1 MGHIMTKLYLYDAKQ
16 EANNYRGKDFS
27 DYILQGD
34 SETDDL
40 TEILDVVN
48 LTLVDLP
55 FSQEFEPKTK
65 FILEKWEDGRESF
78 WKDWHLCVAR
88 DIVSQPVLSDNT
100 RFDHA
105 ITFNEA
111 SVDAQGRLVDN
122 IAVTY
127 RLKDVS
133 LEAKPTYDK
142 EAKAIPKFV
151 NVDDWKTTDNF
162 EEKYDGNFR
171 KLINSGKQFK
181 WVFPNWYNV
190 EIDGVSKTPAEF
202 GWNNIKLNQEIPND
216 TNKRNMTLPIPML
229 EILNGEKDKQTFA
242 HQGYCSIDVIVEEYD
257 VAKSKKN
264 IIKTMQVNPSNND
277 ETEKVWNKEWIQAA
291 KNLPNGVIFNKCRYE
306 KMDQF
311 SHLLYS
317 GCRVSQFDDIIKNR
331 IVNFNIRPGC
341 QYTITLRLHPIN
353 SLSESDWGIVA
364 SHEITPTYRSF
375 LHWWKITGIEL
386 ENEQSQSYTNN
397 KYPYAE
403 LKFNAVL
410 EGENVNL
417 YLRNAPTENA
427 YNLYNKAFTTT
438 QNIIKQKGVPID
450 ETPKAY
456 YLEDKDRQELE
467 NTLIVENFYNQKN
480 WWELQ
485 LDIGKYIHAIPKVRF
500 GSNDRFVTTWKK
512 LGQTNQLA
520 DYGNKLSIYNS
531 RNVEEYISATSSYVS
546 NMVQLGGIIDEWVS
560 AKSST
565 SDYLVYNDV
574 AEIILSRN
582 IIELVDMDVKYIG
595 ETKSGMNLNKNEIR
609 NLVGKGSH
617 GESSNGYVFGK
628 DVYNVLSV
636 NANTSVNKGMAIYYA
651 LGSNKIQGL
660 NYRLPSI
667 NPGEQDTEYAIK
679 RIIGTL
685 YQVPTSEWKN
695 IKINDFLFHV
705 KYRTKDTLRVDQ
717 VRPDLQ
723 KYLITSKHDRV
734 PQHNQFNNQ
743 TDTVVDSVKFGNN
756 IYGMLI
762 RTGNTTYTTTEWV
775 DSLYKLKQAGELYN
789 IRDNIYYVSKVKNTY
804 YSNHII
810 SEVEFSKDFNRL
822 SQIIGIPSEPRFYEI
837 SEQSQIKRQV
847 SFDDYIIVGTTL
859 NKADEYSFIKNGG
872 WGYIANLLLGTE
884 TTYPKYAVTV
894 FKNDKEKATIQG
906 NEDFYVEVCSFVGGY
921 SVQNTLTLA
930 WNMVDNFSAGDQKVN
945 TENSVNGKNDGIYAT
960 LLPFRYTDVYGRA
973 DLVDFALIK
982 DYEIPNDKVMQ
993 LPANPI
999 NMTTKNGDNY
1009 TIASNYIFGNEK
1021 LTEWGDNY
1029 HGIGLLKDNREALSF
1044 NYNLQVVAD
1053 SHRFVLSAYM
1063 WQLNKTNLKIALLS
1077 EEVNKISN
1085 DTIPNNMLTEN
1096 LFDVNYEVLDNG
1108 IKIKMNDTLKDVDMQ
1123 EIKSIAII
1131 STNEVNDYNGSG
1143 AKYFIMAR
1151 NITGLSEEEKKEDWF
1166 ISNID
1171 KTKFYTNT
1179 DILENMP

>member
-1 MGHIMTKLYLYDAKQ
+1 MGNIITKLYLYDAKQ
-16 EANNYRGKDFS
+16 EQNNYRGKDFS

-88 DIVSQPVLSDNT
+88 DVVSQPILSDNT
-100 RFDHA
+100 RFDHQ

-111 SVDAQGRLVDN
+111 SVDSQGRLVDN

-142 EAKAIPKFV
+142 NAKAISEFV
-151 NVDDWKTTDNF
+151 NVDDWKTTENF
-162 EEKYDGNFR
+162 DEKGGIVH
-171 KLINSGKQFK
+171 KLNIGKQFK
-181 WVFPNWYNV
+181 WVFPDWYKV
-190 EIDGVSKTPAEF
+190 VIDGETKTPAEF
-202 GWNNIKLNQEIPND
+202 GWNNFKLNQEIPN
-216 TNKRNMTLPIPML
+216 NASQRKITLPVPML
-229 EILNGEKDKQTFA
+229 EILNGDKGAKTFS
-242 HQGYCSIDVIVEEYD
+242 HQGYCSIDVIVEELD
-257 VAKSKKN
+257 IVGKTKRLV
-264 IIKTMQVNPSNND
+264 KTMQVNPSSSISNEN
-277 ETEKVWNKEWIQAA
+277 WNKEWGLASINIDNGYIYNRMDFYIGGARNYVKRIA
-291 KNLPNGVIFNKCRYE
+291 KYDNE
-306 KMDQF
+306 
-311 SHLLYS
+311 
-317 GCRVSQFDDIIKNR
+317 IKNR
-331 IVNFNIRPGC
+331 IIDIDIKPGC
-341 QYTITLRLHPIN
+341 QYIVTARLHN
-353 SLSESDWGIVA
+353 FNVWDQSLGFNQDIDKTA
-364 SHEITPTYRSF
+364 TYSYNGSKSTF
-375 LHWWKITGIEL
+375 SIE
-386 ENEQSQSYTNN
+386 NNPRYTDN
-397 KYPYAE
+397 KYPYAQ
-403 LKFNAVL
+403 LNFNAVL

-417 YLRNAPTENA
+417 YLRNASAANA
-427 YNLYNKAFTTT
+427 YDLYNKAFTTT
-438 QNIIKQKGVPID
+438 QNIIKQQGVPID

-456 YLEDKDRQELE
+456 YLEKSDRQELE

-531 RNVEEYISATSSYVS
+531 RNVEEYIAATSSYVS
-546 NMVQLGGIIDEWVS
+546 NMVQLGGIIDEWVP
-560 AKSST
+560 AKSSS

-582 IIELVDMDVKYIG
+582 IIELVDMDIKYIG
-595 ETKSGMNLNKNEIR
+595 ENKSSMNLYKNEIR

-628 DVYNVLSV
+628 DVYNVLSI
-636 NANTSVNKGMAIYYA
+636 NANTSVNKGLAIYYA
-651 LGSNKIQGL
+651 LGSNKIEGL
-660 NYRLPSI
+660 NYRLPSV
-667 NPGEQDTEYAIK
+667 NPGEQNTEYAIK
-679 RIIGTL
+679 RIIGTI
-685 YQVPTSEWKN
+685 YQVPMYPINSDDPTVNEWKN

-705 KYRTKDTLRVDQ
+705 QYRTKDTLRVNQ

-723 KYLITSKHDRV
+723 KYIITSNYDRV
-734 PQHNQFNNQ
+734 PQHHQFNNQ

-847 SFDDYIIVGTTL
+847 SFDDYIIVGTSL
-859 NKADEYSFIKNGG
+859 NETSNDSFIKNGG
-872 WGYIANLLLGTE
+872 WGYIANLLLGNE

-921 SVQNTLTLA
+921 SIQNTLTLS
-930 WNMVDNFSAGDQKVN
+930 WNMVDNFSAGDQKAN
-945 TENSVNGKNDGIYAT
+945 TENSVNGKNDGVYAT

-973 DLVDFALIK
+973 DLVDFALIR
-982 DYEIPNDKVMQ
+982 DYEIPNEKVM
-993 LPANPI
+993 LMPANPI
-999 NMTTKNGDNY
+999 NMTAKNGDNY
-1009 TIASNYIFGNEK
+1009 AIAPSYIFGNEK
-1021 LTEWGDNY
+1021 LAEWGDNY

-1044 NYNLQVVAD
+1044 NYNLQVLAD

-1096 LFDVNYEVLDNG
+1096 LFDVNFEVLDNG
-1108 IKIKMNDTLKDVDMQ
+1108 IKIKMNEILQNVDMQ
-1123 EIKSIAII
+1123 NIKSIAII

-1151 NITGLSEEEKKEDWF
+1151 NITGLSEQEKIEDWY
-1166 ISNID
+1166 IGCID
-1171 KTKFYTNT
+1171 KDKFYKNT
-1179 DILENMP
+1179 DILENMS

>member
-1 MGHIMTKLYLYDAKQ
+1 MGNIITKLYLYDAKQ
-16 EANNYRGKDFS
+16 EQNNYRGKDFS

-142 EAKAIPKFV
+142 EAKAIQNITNVVWSPDESFYEKFQG
-151 NVDDWKTTDNF
+151 D
-162 EEKYDGNFR
+162 FR
-171 KLINSGKQFK
+171 KEIRTGKQFK
-181 WVFPNWYNV
+181 WVFPDWYNV

-202 GWNNIKLNQEIPND
+202 SWDNLKLYQEIANNVNHRKI
-216 TNKRNMTLPIPML
+216 TIPIPML
-229 EILNGEKDKQTFA
+229 EILNGDKDAQTFS
-242 HQGYCSIDVIVEEYD
+242 HQGYCSIDVIVEEFD
-257 VAKSKKN
+257 IAKNKN
-264 IIKTMQVNPSNND
+264 SIIKTIQVNPSKND
-277 ETEKVWNKEWIQAA
+277 TTEKVWNKEWVQGFQEMS
-291 KNLPNGVIFNKCRYE
+291 NGFVYNHFTFVTGQGVQHYKCKVVQY
-306 KMDQF
+306 
-311 SHLLYS
+311 
-317 GCRVSQFDDIIKNR
+317 DDSIKNR
-331 IVNFNIRPGC
+331 AINFDIKSGC
-341 QYTITLRLHPIN
+341 QYTITLNLRQFPATLD
-353 SLSESDWGIVA
+353 ESFDDA
-364 SHEITPTYRSF
+364 KFR
-375 LHWWKITGIEL
+375 EL
-386 ENEQSQSYTNN
+386 FPSYSSRVHYWFGMNKDNYVDYTNN
-397 KYPYAE
+397 KYPYAQ

-480 WWELQ
+480 WWELL

-500 GSNDRFVTTWKK
+500 GSKDRFVTTWKK

-531 RNVEEYISATSSYVS
+531 RNVEEYVAATSSYVS
-546 NMVQLGGIIDEWVS
+546 NMVQLGGIIDEWVP
-560 AKSST
+560 AKSSS

-582 IIELVDMDVKYIG
+582 IIELVDMDIKYIG
-595 ETKSGMNLNKNEIR
+595 ENNSGMNLIKNEIR
-609 NLVGKGSH
+609 NMVGKGTH

-628 DVYNVLSV
+628 DVYNVLSI
-636 NANTSVNKGMAIYYA
+636 NANTSVNKGLAIYYA
-651 LGSNKIQGL
+651 LGGNKIEGL
-660 NYRLPSI
+660 NYRLPSV

-685 YQVPTSEWKN
+685 YQVPNAQWKN

-705 KYRTKDTLRVDQ
+705 QYRTKDTLRVNQ

-723 KYLITSKHDRV
+723 KYLITSNYDRV
-734 PQHNQFNNQ
+734 PQHHQFNNQ

-847 SFDDYIIVGTTL
+847 SFDDYIIVGTSL
-859 NKADEYSFIKNGG
+859 NETSNDSFIKNGG

-894 FKNDKEKATIQG
+894 FKNDKEKATISG
-906 NEDFYVEVCSFVGGY
+906 NEDFYVEICSFVGGY
-921 SVQNTLTLA
+921 SIQNTLTLS
-930 WNMVDNFSAGDQKVN
+930 WNMIDNFSAGDQKAN
-945 TENSVNGKNDGIYAT
+945 TENSVNGKNDGVYAT

-982 DYEIPNDKVMQ
+982 DYDIPNEKVML

-999 NMTTKNGDNY
+999 NMTSKNGDNY
-1009 TIASNYIFGNEK
+1009 AIAPDYIFGNEK
-1021 LTEWGDNY
+1021 LAEWGDNY

-1044 NYNLQVVAD
+1044 NYNLQVLAD

-1085 DTIPNNMLTEN
+1085 DTIPDYMITEN
-1096 LFDVNYEVLDNG
+1096 LFDINYEVLENG
-1108 IKIKMNDTLKDVDMQ
+1108 IKIKMKETLKEIDMQ
-1123 EIKSIAII
+1123 NIKSIAII

-1151 NITGLSEEEKKEDWF
+1151 NITGLSEQEKIEDWS

-1171 KTKFYTNT
+1171 KSKFYTNT
-1179 DILENMP
+1179 DILKNMS